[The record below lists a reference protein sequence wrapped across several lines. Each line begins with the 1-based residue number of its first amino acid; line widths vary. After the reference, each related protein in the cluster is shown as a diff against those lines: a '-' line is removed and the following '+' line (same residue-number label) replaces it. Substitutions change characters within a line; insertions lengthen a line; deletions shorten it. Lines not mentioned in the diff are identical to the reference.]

1 MSKFVT
7 LAEAA
12 DQLGLTEDAVNELRL
27 SGKLYGYRDGT
38 SWKFKPEDIEKIAQ
52 DRAGGAANDADLSG
66 AFVMG
71 DSQEISD
78 APIDLVIDPD
88 DIDASSEEV
97 VLLSEFEL
105 GESGPSASATI
116 IGKPG
121 MPLSPAESDVK
132 LRAAADDLGEASAT
146 MIGRPGT
153 PLAPNESAIKLESAG
168 VEESGASRTFIGA
181 PGQPLGPAESA
192 IKVQAGG
199 PADSPS
205 STIIGKPGQPPAPDE
220 SVIKLSA
227 FEDSD
232 FDLGTL
238 QAGPPAG
245 SSVLPPPKAAGGS
258 TVFAGEAFPD
268 PVVDSGITLG
278 DEHVDEDDFVL
289 GGPGSDITISPG
301 DSGISLVDPAD
312 SGLSLDAPIEL
323 RSDSGE
329 PTFEMSESGEDLSGV
344 TEFDSDEVMD
354 LKTSDE
360 FLLTPMAPEGE
371 EASEDSGSQV
381 IAIDSGSPF
390 ESSEGSM
397 FGAAEGGMSTMLEED
412 VGGSSGTLAEGGLG
426 GGGAPV
432 FAPAGAPVAAYA
444 AETPYPVWVVILL
457 GFCLLFLALC
467 GMMMYDLMR
476 NMWSWN
482 APYSVNSAIMD
493 FIMGLFGG

>member
-12 DQLGLTEDAVNELRL
+12 NQLGISEDAVNDLRL

-38 SWKFKPEDIEKIAQ
+38 SWKFKPEDIEKVAQ
-52 DRAGGAANDADLSG
+52 DRAGGAASDADLSG

-121 MPLSPAESDVK
+121 SPLSPAESDVK
-132 LRAAADDLGEASAT
+132 LRAPADDLGEASAT

-153 PLAPNESAIKLESAG
+153 PLRPNESAIKLESEGA
-168 VEESGASRTFIGA
+168 EEPSASRTIIGA
-181 PGQPLGPAESA
+181 PGLPLGPADSA
-192 IKVQAGG
+192 VKVQAGG
-199 PADSPS
+199 PLDSPS
-205 STIIGKPGQPPAPDE
+205 STIIGKPGQPPTADE
-220 SVIKLSA
+220 SVIKLST

-238 QAGPPAG
+238 QAGPPEG
-245 SSVLPPPKAAGGS
+245 SSVLPPPKAAAGGS
-258 TVFAGEAFPD
+258 TVFAGESIPD

-323 RSDSGE
+323 RSEGGE

-397 FGAAEGGMSTMLEED
+397 FAAAESGMSNMLEED
-412 VGGSSGTLAEGGLG
+412 VGGGAALAEGGLG
-426 GGGAPV
+426 GGAAPV

-457 GFCLLFLALC
+457 GMCLLFLALC

-493 FIMGLFGG
+493 FIMGLFG

>member
-12 DQLGLTEDAVNELRL
+12 QQLGVSEEEVNELRL
-27 SGKLYGYRDGT
+27 RGDLYGYRDGT
-38 SWKFKPEDIEKIAQ
+38 SWKFKPEDIDRVAEK
-52 DRAGGAANDADLSG
+52 RSGGAVSSDLSG
-66 AFVMG
+66 EFIMG

-88 DIDASSEEV
+88 DIDDSSDEV

-121 MPLSPAESDVK
+121 LPLSSAESDVK
-132 LRAAADDLGEASAT
+132 LRSLDDDIAGASNT
-146 MIGRPGT
+146 MIGRPGS
-153 PLAPNESAIKLESAG
+153 PLRPNESAIKLEAVGGEEPSA
-168 VEESGASRTFIGA
+168 SNTMIGT

-192 IKVQAGG
+192 VRLQSVG
-199 PADSPS
+199 PELESPS
-205 STIIGKPGQPPAPDE
+205 STIIGKPGQPPSADE

-227 FEDSD
+227 FEDND
-232 FDLGTL
+232 FDLGTFPTS
-238 QAGPPAG
+238 PPAG
-245 SSVLPPPKAAGGS
+245 SGVVPPPKAGSS
-258 TVFAGEAFPD
+258 TVFAGEAIPD
-268 PVVDSGITLG
+268 PVIDSGITLG
-278 DEHVDEDDFVL
+278 DEHSDDDFVL

-323 RSDSGE
+323 RSDGGE
-329 PTFEMSESGEDLSGV
+329 ASFEMSESGEDLSGV
-344 TEFDSDEVMD
+344 TEFDSDEVME

-390 ESSEGSM
+390 EGSDSSM
-397 FGAAEGGMSTMLEED
+397 FAAADGAMSTMLEED
-412 VGGSSGTLAEGGLG
+412 VGGGPSLAEGGLG
-426 GGGAPV
+426 GGGASPA
-432 FAPAGAPVAAYA
+432 FAASGAQVQSFGV
-444 AETPYPVWVVILL
+444 ETPYPVWVVLL
-457 GFCLLFLALC
+457 MGFCLLFLALC

-482 APYSVNSAIMD
+482 APYSVNSTIMD
-493 FIMGLFGG
+493 AIMGLFG